1 MIKFYDLRHLQKFD
15 INKHPT
21 KQVDALDLV
30 FNSLSNDMLNVS
42 CYLYHIPKQF
52 LNDLEWHSDP
62 FSETIKYLSI
72 SSIKFVTLV

>member
-30 FNSLSNDMLNVS
+30 FDSLSNDVLMAL
-42 CYLYHIPKQF
+42 LY
-52 LNDLEWHSDP
+52 E
-62 FSETIKYLSI
+62 
-72 SSIKFVTLV
+72 